1 MILQIPLILILALA
15 QTPTPLIWAGDEEG
29 GAPYVFRD
37 SKLGRVGFELD
48 IKMSDIK
55 INEGVSEKDFL

>member
-1 MILQIPLILILALA
+1 MILQIPLILFLAFA

-48 IKMSDIK
+48 SLAPLRK
-55 INEGVSEKDFL
+55 N